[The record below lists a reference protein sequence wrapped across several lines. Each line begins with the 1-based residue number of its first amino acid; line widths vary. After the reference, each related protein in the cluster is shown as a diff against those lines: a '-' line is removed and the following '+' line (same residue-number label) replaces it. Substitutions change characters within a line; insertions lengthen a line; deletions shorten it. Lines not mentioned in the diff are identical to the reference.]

1 MHLPSTMRRI
11 GFEKPGAPDVM
22 RIETAPV
29 PTPGLGEVL
38 VRVQAA
44 GVNRPDIQQRKGLYP
59 PPPGSSPILGLE
71 VAGTVCAL
79 GHGAMEWAI
88 GDLVCALTN
97 GGGYAEY
104 CTVPAVQCLPW
115 PTNYDAIRAGAL
127 PENFFTVWANLF
139 GHGRLA
145 RGETVLVHG
154 GSSGIGTVAI
164 MLARAFGAHVIATA
178 GTAGKCIACRTLGAD
193 AINYNDTDF
202 VAAVDEK
209 TRSLG
214 VDVVLDMVA
223 GPYLSRNVRCL
234 GRDGRLVIVAVQ
246 GGSKDPDFDVLPIM
260 MRRLTVTGSTM
271 RPRTTAEKA
280 AIAAELMEQV
290 WPLLDNGTVQPLI
303 HAVFP
308 LAQAAEAHL
317 LMESGTHIGK
327 IMLDMR

>member
-1 MHLPSTMRRI
+1 
-11 GFEKPGAPDVM
+11 
-22 RIETAPV
+22 
-29 PTPGLGEVL
+29 
-38 VRVQAA
+38 
-44 GVNRPDIQQRKGLYP
+44 
-59 PPPGSSPILGLE
+59 
-71 VAGTVCAL
+71 
-79 GHGAMEWAI
+79 
-88 GDLVCALTN
+88 
-97 GGGYAEY
+97 
-104 CTVPAVQCLPW
+104 
-115 PTNYDAIRAGAL
+115 
-127 PENFFTVWANLF
+127 
-139 GHGRLA
+139 
-145 RGETVLVHG
+145 
-154 GSSGIGTVAI
+154 
-164 MLARAFGAHVIATA
+164 
-178 GTAGKCIACRTLGAD
+178 
-193 AINYNDTDF
+193 
-202 VAAVDEK
+202 
-209 TRSLG
+209 LG